1 MLTEKQRE
9 ERRSQLGASE
19 VYKIMNF
26 DNLTAKN
33 LWKEK
38 IGLIEVEEFEN
49 DSMMAGNL
57 LEEDCLKYFF
67 KYCEITDYTLNERIE
82 HNEIK
87 GLVASLDGYDCG
99 VYAPIE
105 CKTVGYTQHE
115 KWNKS
120 KYKIPKNYYLQ
131 VQTQIS
137 CCSSSNGIL
146 VAFLLTEND
155 KIDPINYYL
164 DESKMFIYPIERD
177 EEIIE
182 EIESRSTYFLG
193 CIRSKREPKEADY
206 LERHVF

>member
-49 DSMMAGNL
+49 KHTVAGNI
-57 LEEDCLKYFF
+57 LEEDCLKFYFEYHHI
-67 KYCEITDYTLNERIE
+67 KDYTLNARVE
-82 HNEIK
+82 HYEIK
-87 GLVASLDGYDCG
+87 GLVASLDGYGNVDST
-99 VYAPIE
+99 PIE

-115 KWNKS
+115 LWSKS

-137 CCSSSNGIL
+137 CCCCSNGIL

-182 EIESRSTYFLG
+182 EIESRSTYFLW

-206 LERHVF
+206 LERHIF